1 MSCRHGHFL
10 KDSGHHFDA
19 PFFNITKT
27 EALSMDP
34 QQRLL
39 MENIYE
45 ALENGK
51 TKSPCRGASKIPCL
65 PFLYVIAGISVD
77 SVTGTE
83 TSVFVGAFTNDFQ
96 SIANLDPEMP
106 LKYGPTG
113 NSNSILS
120 NRVSW
125 FYDLKGCSLT
135 LDTAC
140 SSSLVAVHLAYRSI
154 IDGNARMV
162 SCLPAFY
169 LRTNLRTGNCGWCQR
184 HRISANIIWHE

>member
-1 MSCRHGHFL
+1 MFTRPWKMVRL
-10 KDSGHHFDA
+10 KVPVEVPPKFHA
-19 PFFNITKT
+19 Y
-27 EALSMDP
+27 L
-34 QQRLL
+34 
-39 MENIYE
+39 
-45 ALENGK
+45 
-51 TKSPCRGASKIPCL
+51 
-65 PFLYVIAGISVD
+65 FLYVIAGISVD

-162 SCLPAFY
+162 SCLPVFY
-169 LRTNLRTGNCGWCQR
+169 LRTNLRTGNCGWRQR